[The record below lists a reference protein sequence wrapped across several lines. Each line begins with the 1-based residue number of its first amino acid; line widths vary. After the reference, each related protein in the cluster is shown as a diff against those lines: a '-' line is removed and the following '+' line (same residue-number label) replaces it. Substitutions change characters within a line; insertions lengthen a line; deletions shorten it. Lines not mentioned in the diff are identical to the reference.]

1 MPGVVSSNSSVA
13 GLLILFTAHAPM
25 DRLVRWL
32 RGQSRFA
39 EIRPDKDIG
48 VPPWIVGSF
57 ERLLAFVL
65 VMFDVQGAYTLLAIW
80 TGAKLAA
87 SWHRFPVTSDEAGRQ
102 VRAGTMVALIAG
114 IVSVG
119 IGVLVGLIA
128 RWACLK

>member
-1 MPGVVSSNSSVA
+1 
-13 GLLILFTAHAPM
+13 M

-32 RGQSRFA
+32 RGQRSNRGNSPRQGQRRAAVDSGQFRA
-39 EIRPDKDIG
+39 PF
-48 VPPWIVGSF
+48 SF
-57 ERLLAFVL
+57 CAS
-65 VMFDVQGAYTLLAIW
+65 DVRRARRAYTLLAIW